1 MQYEF
6 LIKMNISDEFCDNFA
21 SWQNHSGY
29 FLLKTI
35 NKNALRL
42 STEWIL
48 ALGPDECLNE
58 EFVQWLN
65 KVADTIKKW
74 LPQKTHRDKF
84 NNHQQIKN
92 LFHLI
97 NLLNQQHSDIKQL
110 IHKRVLM
117 NTYHLFTEICSFN
130 REPLV
135 SFNKIGSFL
144 REKDLKKIRLMHPN
158 GSLQYGSPDNIYLN
172 SDFNFYKAI
181 KAGKLQNEPISERAI
196 TPNDLKKATLDHI
209 NFSYANYLLGIKKLL
224 DNPKALDSVE
234 KPPVFW
240 VSPST
245 FEKIDQKLTLFNRQL
260 DQFEKKYLNVS
271 EGNLSTKFFVDEN
284 KLTVYRNL
292 LNAYAQSCQT
302 GSIEILDHV
311 IKQNADAIG
320 LNDFFNDDFAKYCHE
335 WLKDNSSYLL
345 ISEPNPDDAEM
356 EYQKEDY
363 LLREVDI
370 NVGLSY
376 LSTQYEQQK
385 LTNPD
390 APTITFLPVLSLNEL
405 PRLIPELIQSRKS
418 QGYLGIY
425 HQGDS
430 AHFVFNFIYKWS
442 SGKITVILIDSS
454 FNSRHKEQSLQKAEK
469 CFRVMLPGCDVVPLN
484 IIQQFNGADCGI
496 CTLQNAQDVVNSLL
510 SKKDSDFLKFRESKL
525 LINPL
530 ALTLNAQYFDTLEQP
545 MTPVCKQI
553 RNNWEELFKKQSEWF
568 TVKPDLGQLDGK
580 GYYLLPSGDYNFEEI
595 QWLHRYRQ
603 FASRVYEEFS
613 ASSEHGRLLQEAER
627 TMHIN
632 SNKFQ
637 QFYNV
642 RFDEFKRKSKFIVQ
656 YNKAGFEKHFPKKLE
671 QELFQKVSAKSLD
684 PILFDR
690 IATLFISQYSDH
702 LFPEKFFLDSDQAR
716 SSPLQTAEKI
726 SQRLDSKWVKIFSE
740 KKIAGF
746 QHVLRRKIVDLTNQL
761 RLGEENLSEFT
772 NQKLT
777 YALLKQ
783 CVDIWQENHY
793 LKPVSFIKKID
804 KIVKNRPVDLEPDS
818 PLTEAAITSLQVSIR
833 QLRNRGLTSSL
844 ERMVSALEST
854 STLKLLRPP
863 KKEEEKLEITLD
875 QINKELKANFSLD
888 QSFVALRVIEGLK
901 YIEKNNNRPDSENLI
916 YNHYQQKPQSLHFIN
931 KGTYINEGTFL
942 LHMETHSSWENLKQA
957 TNELVN
963 SFCNAYRIAKNHGK
977 INKFLNKIN
986 FSPCLE
992 GSTGEALEWAATLGS
1007 FKKFDDL
1014 MEQANEEA
1022 QSYLQS
1028 TGKSLSLENKLA
1040 FISKHYEGVAC
1051 FQRDDNRQRLK
1062 ESFITPKMIK
1072 NFLDNLG
1079 EKEAL
1084 IKCSRKGDLID
1095 CYNNRNLPAFN
1106 QALNKADLKLAD
1118 LNKLL
1123 SEGETLLTLA
1133 CQEGKIDHVKA
1144 LVQRGVNILIPN
1156 KKDETPFLV
1165 ACKSNITPQGFQIV
1179 SYLLTQLPPE
1189 DRKEQAKKLLL
1200 IAYSQPDAS
1209 FFKEVL
1215 TFIDDIHF
1223 LNGSF
1228 SELQDLP
1235 LLLDAAAL
1243 NEKQSHLKAL
1253 LEKNII
1259 DENSGYQTIQ
1269 LKTSG
1274 NRIAISHEKTKMSLA
1289 RFAVE
1294 VKNSYLLNS
1303 LFEVINSE
1311 ALRNE
1316 LAKSLYPY
1324 FVSSEPEYSTFEDVL
1339 QFTSDPEVLNA
1350 LYGDETLLT
1359 HACVTNNLGNVKLL
1373 LREPVDLF
1381 RSNKAGKNP
1390 LVIACE
1396 QGNQKI
1402 LANLLKALLKKNII
1416 DENSDYQIQLLNHGD
1431 QSADRLKDT
1440 VKGLLQIALDSN
1452 QNAIF
1457 FWLAGDITDKVF
1469 LTNFYHQ
1476 NYQAIKNN
1484 LQFLADITNVQLK
1497 VCGLFDYINEQLPV
1511 EEIVNLMSLF
1521 TQYKQIPLAG
1531 RLLRIAHSKAPDEL
1545 QHFIPDLL
1553 KDAYANNK
1561 PDFFGKLLHCL
1572 QHLDMPGLNLPE
1584 SRNDHTLLTTACLE
1598 KKHDFVKQL
1607 LDRGVNLEVKG
1618 SKRTALQWAVI
1629 NGDLELTKSILDRI
1643 QGQSV
1648 AKMHA
1653 AIANEDLLYNAYIN
1667 SNIDLF
1673 KELLN
1678 RTNDLNML
1686 GLDLQD
1692 KRLVGGNYFID
1703 NYEKGR
1709 TDPTAYNP
1717 LITNALL
1724 DRGILLPDQIYFFT
1738 RKLSSIYDDLI
1749 AAFPPYA
1756 DKELKEIRMLYL
1768 DPIMRT
1774 VDLGLKYRLAKKA
1787 EESISDQ
1794 ELKTL
1799 FQKLGYRILQIKL
1812 KFPKGKNYGFSNI
1825 HRACDLKEE
1834 NPLENLRD
1842 LRERA
1847 LAVQKDIL
1855 SGRTALHYLL
1865 SPQPVLNQSPMFSML
1880 QKMMAYEEFQECVN
1894 QKDKDGRFPLHF
1906 ACVQTN
1912 LAVVQLLAPNK
1923 EIIKSA
1929 PDRAFQRTPLH
1940 YACIANSQDI
1950 VDFLLDA
1957 PAVRQ
1962 QINAKDR
1969 LGQTA
1974 LHHACFNNNPQMIA
1988 NLLRGGA
1995 HCDLPAINGDT
2006 PLHIICRQGSL
2017 EALKELRKTRTF
2029 YASLLKINS
2038 SDLSPLA
2045 ELSHNPSSQE
2055 AQKIKQYLTPF
2066 YNLAQHASK
2075 LAKESDADS
2084 KNKAEAITSLI
2095 TNLSVAAGDDDQKA
2109 ILNALDTSDVQ
2120 SQLFKPL
2127 KNNSVGFF
2135 KLPGSRE
2142 ITATE
2147 VDNLKQVLNAI

>member
-1 MQYEF
+1 
-6 LIKMNISDEFCDNFA
+6 MNISDEFCDKSLLLFA
-21 SWQNHSGY
+21 NWQDYPDYS
-29 FLLKTI
+29 LLKNI
-35 NKNALRL
+35 NKNALKL
-42 STEWIL
+42 SGEWIL
-48 ALGPDECLNE
+48 ALGPNECLNE
-58 EFVQWLN
+58 AFVQWLN

-74 LPQKTHRDKF
+74 LPQKTHRAKF
-84 NNHQQIKN
+84 NNPQQIKN
-92 LFHLI
+92 LFGLI
-97 NLLNQQHSDIKQL
+97 NLLNQQHSDIEQL

-117 NTYHLFTEICSFN
+117 NTYHLFTEKCSVN
-130 REPLV
+130 RKPLV
-135 SFNKIGSFL
+135 SFNEIGSFL

-158 GSLQYGSPDNIYLN
+158 GLLQYDSPDNIYLN
-172 SDFNFYKAI
+172 SDTDFNFYKAI
-181 KAGKLQNEPISERAI
+181 KAGKLQNETISERAI
-196 TPNDLKKATLDHI
+196 TLNDLKKATPNDI
-209 NFSYANYLLGIKKLL
+209 NYSYANYLLGIKKLL

-234 KPPVFW
+234 KLPVFS
-240 VSPST
+240 VSPSA
-245 FEKIDQKLTLFNRQL
+245 FEEIDSKLTLFNRQL

-271 EGNLSTKFFVDEN
+271 GGNLSTKFYVDNN

-302 GSIEILDHV
+302 GSIEILDHA

-345 ISEPNPDDAEM
+345 ISEPNPDDAKM

-363 LLREVDI
+363 LLSEEDI

-376 LSTQYEQQK
+376 LSAQYEEQK

-405 PRLIPELIQSRKS
+405 PRLIPGLIQSRKS

-469 CFRVMLPGCDVVPLN
+469 CFRNMLPGCDVVPLN

-496 CTLQNAQDVVNSLL
+496 CTLQNAKDIVNSLL
-510 SKKDSDFLKFRESKL
+510 SKKNTGFLKFSEGKL

-530 ALTLNAQYFDTLEQP
+530 ALTLNAQRFGTLKQP
-545 MTPVCKQI
+545 MAPVCKQI
-553 RNNWEELFKKQSEWF
+553 RNDWEELFKKQSEGL
-568 TVKPDLGQLDGK
+568 TVKPDLEELDGK

-595 QWLHRYRQ
+595 QWLDRYRQ

-613 ASSEHGRLLQEAER
+613 ASSEHRRLLQEAKR

-637 QFYNV
+637 QFYNFK
-642 RFDEFKRKSKFIVQ
+642 FDEFKRKSKLIDQ

-690 IATLFISQYSDH
+690 IATLFISQYSNH
-702 LFPEKFFLDSDQAR
+702 LFPEKFFLDSGQAR
-716 SSPLQTAEKI
+716 SFPLQTAEEI
-726 SQRLDSKWVKIFSE
+726 SQRLHSQWVKIFSE

-746 QHVLRRKIVDLTNQL
+746 QHILRKKIEDMTNQL

-777 YALLKQ
+777 YSLLKQ

-793 LKPVSFIKKID
+793 LKPPSFIKKID
-804 KIVKNRPVDLEPDS
+804 KIVKNRPVDLELDS
-818 PLTEAAITSLQVSIR
+818 PLTEAAIISLQISIR
-833 QLRNRGLTSSL
+833 QSRNRGLTSSL

-854 STLKLLRPP
+854 FTLKLLHPP

-875 QINKELKANFSLD
+875 QIHNELEANFFHY
-888 QSFVALRVIEGLK
+888 QSSTAIRVIKGLQ
-901 YIEKNNNRPDSENLI
+901 YIEKNNKRPDIKNLI
-916 YNHYQQKPQSLHFIN
+916 YNHYQEKPQSFH
-931 KGTYINEGTFL
+931 YIEDGTFL
-942 LHMETHSSWENLKQA
+942 LHMETHSSWEKLKQA
-957 TNELVN
+957 TNELIN
-963 SFCNAYRIAKNHGK
+963 SFCNAYQIAKNHGEIKTFLKK
-977 INKFLNKIN
+977 INL
-986 FSPCLE
+986 SPCIE
-992 GSTGEALEWAATLGS
+992 GSTRGALEWAATLGS
-1007 FKKFDDL
+1007 FKLFDDL
-1014 MEQANEEA
+1014 MEQADGEA

-1028 TGKSLSLENKLA
+1028 TGKSLSLENKLV

-1051 FQRDDNRQRLK
+1051 FQRDNNQQKLK

-1072 NFLDNLG
+1072 NFLIDSLE

-1106 QALNKADLKLAD
+1106 EALNKVDLKLAD

-1123 SEGETLLTLA
+1123 PEGETLLTLA
-1133 CQEGKIDHVKA
+1133 CLEGKIDHVKA
-1144 LVQRGVNILIPN
+1144 LVRRGVNIYIAN
-1156 KKDETPFLV
+1156 KKGETPFLV
-1165 ACKSNITPQGFQIV
+1165 ACKSNIVPQGIQIV
-1179 SYLLTQLPPE
+1179 SYLLTQLPPRN
-1189 DRKEQAKKLLL
+1189 RKEQAKKLLL

-1228 SELQDLP
+1228 SELQGFP

-1243 NEKQSHLKAL
+1243 YEKQSHLKVL

-1274 NRIAISHEKTKMSLA
+1274 ERAAISNEKTKMSLA

-1324 FVSSEPEYSTFEDVL
+1324 FVSSEPKYSTFEDVL
-1339 QFTSDPEVLNA
+1339 QFTSDPEILNA

-1359 HACVTNNLGNVKLL
+1359 HACVTNNSSNVKLL
-1373 LREPVDLF
+1373 LRKPVDLF

-1402 LANLLKALLKKNII
+1402 LTKLLLK
-1416 DENSDYQIQLLNHGD
+1416 HGQD
-1431 QSADRLKDT
+1431 FAQSADRFMDT

-1457 FWLAGDITDKVF
+1457 FILASDITDKVF
-1469 LTNFYHQ
+1469 LTNFYRQ

-1484 LQFLADITNVQLK
+1484 PQFLPDITILQLK
-1497 VCGLFDYINEQLPV
+1497 ACGLVDYIKEQLPLQ
-1511 EEIVNLMSLF
+1511 EIVNLMTLF
-1521 TQYKQIPLAG
+1521 IQHKQIALAK
-1531 RLLRIAHSKAPDEL
+1531 RLLSIAHSKAPDEL

-1553 KDAYANNK
+1553 KVAYAKNK
-1561 PDFFGKLLHCL
+1561 LDFFGQLLACL

-1584 SRNDHTLLTTACLE
+1584 SRNGHTLLTTACQE
-1598 KKHDFVKQL
+1598 KKHDFVNWL

-1629 NGDLELTKSILDRI
+1629 NGDLKLTKSILDRI
-1643 QGQSV
+1643 QRQSV

-1653 AIANEDLLYNAYIN
+1653 TIANEDLLYIAYTD

-1709 TDPTAYNP
+1709 ADPAAYNP

-1724 DRGILLPDQIYFFT
+1724 DGGILLPDQIYSFT

-1756 DKELKEIRMLYL
+1756 DKKLKEIRMLYL

-1774 VDLGLKYRLAKKA
+1774 VDLDLKFRLAKKA
-1787 EESISDQ
+1787 EESIPDQ
-1794 ELKTL
+1794 KLKTL
-1799 FQKLGYRILQIKL
+1799 FQILAHRILKK
-1812 KFPKGKNYGFSNI
+1812 KFRSEGKNYGFSNI
-1825 HRACDLKEE
+1825 HRACNLKIKGYLDEYLW
-1834 NPLENLRD
+1834 NS
-1842 LRERA
+1842 RERA
-1847 LAVQKDIL
+1847 LAVQKDTL

-1865 SPQPVLNQSPMFSML
+1865 SQPVPDQSKL

-2055 AQKIKQYLTPF
+2055 AQKMKQYLTPF

-2075 LAKESDADS
+2075 LVKEPDADS

-2127 KNNSVGFF
+2127 KNNSFGFF